1 MKRHRHSTLGSNL
14 RKFWRCQFLLSFW
27 YIAKYH
33 GPLIEII
40 RSFSVELA
48 EYRTHMKIIGDILS
62 TTRDDLQDED
72 GATVTY
78 LIRKANISHSRI
90 SRILKTLVSQGLLEQ
105 VESQGSNRYKI
116 SPSGREFLQA
126 YHTFTNF
133 AENFGLS
140 I

>member
-1 MKRHRHSTLGSNL
+1 M
-14 RKFWRCQFLLSFW
+14 
-27 YIAKYH
+27 
-33 GPLIEII
+33 
-40 RSFSVELA
+40 A

-90 SRILKTLVSQGLLEQ
+90 SRILKTLVSQGLLER
-105 VESQGSNRYKI
+105 VDSEGSNKYKI
-116 SPSGREFLQA
+116 SQNGREFLQA
-126 YHTFTNF
+126 YNSFTKF
-133 AENFGLS
+133 ADNFGLN